1 MMEIC
6 LKAENPMPAFFPVL
20 RQGVDVEVPGSQSL
34 ESIITNVWG
43 FDKDFAATKI
53 GTVFLNGTPVDDM
66 ESTRVGD
73 GDVVALSGPMPGLAG
88 AILRKGSP
96 FAGLRRGGRPET
108 RSGDSGNRKDHIRI
122 HVKLFNSLIGD
133 MGPRLLQTGVILD
146 RKTALSVLDSVAREP
161 GLSVE
166 KALVDG
172 AELSAEEAR
181 RRLLEEGSRQVRFV
195 CSV

>member
-20 RQGVDVEVPGSQSL
+20 QQGVDVEVPGSQSL

-43 FDKDFAATKI
+43 FDKNFAATKI

-108 RSGDSGNRKDHIRI
+108 RSGDSGNRKDQIRI

-146 RKTALSVLDSVAREP
+146 SERARGVVASLSQQGGRGFGRMV
-161 GLSVE
+161 
-166 KALVDG
+166 VDG
-172 AELSAEEAR
+172 KTMSVDEVQRILREKPQEPT
-181 RRLLEEGSRQVRFV
+181 RFKW
-195 CSV
+195 ST